1 MKTELK
7 TKFPS
12 WVTEKQDRHL
22 IMTNDLDS
30 VLSCTLLNQVQ
41 GYEVNAYYS
50 FDGLGLIKNDK
61 KKLIGV
67 DLAMTGEKL
76 CWDNHVTGLTKNSH
90 YNPNSAN
97 INTILGIHA
106 ETSYN
111 YTQKM
116 AFSTAL
122 QVWSYYDIPLPKTD
136 EGKMLLLSIDSS
148 FLGFY
153 NDKFKPIFTKYMK
166 MLEFEELL
174 EFCERHT
181 KNDFYKFKYQY
192 TEHLNFTD
200 GLITYKSRQFVEDC
214 LGFKLYIPDE
224 KFIQIMSFD
233 TNRKYISS
241 VHDLSRDE
249 KVFSYAIINA
259 KEVKYSNFIF
269 NNKGD

>member
-12 WVTEKQDRHL
+12 WVTKKQDRHL

-76 CWDNHVTGLTKNSH
+76 CWDNHVTGLNKNSH
-90 YNPNSAN
+90 FNPNSAN

-122 QVWSYYDIPLPKTD
+122 QVWSYYNIPLPKTD

-166 MLEFEELL
+166 MLEFEELI

-181 KNDFYKFKYQY
+181 KQDFNKFKEQY
-192 TEHLNFTD
+192 IEQLTFKD
-200 GLITYKSRQFVEDC
+200 GFITYKSREFVEDC
-214 LGFKLYIPDE
+214 LGLKLYIPEDE
-224 KFIQIMSFD
+224 FKLLIKFNTYRKSLYKIQ
-233 TNRKYISS
+233 
-241 VHDLSRDE
+241 DLSRDE
-249 KVFSYAIINA
+249 KVFSYAVINA
-259 KEVKYSNFIF
+259 REVKYSTF
-269 NNKGD
+269 